1 VSKRGWFGLDTRIFK
16 VASTHLV
23 VDAYTNLYAP
33 LLPLLIPHLNL
44 SLQAA
49 GTLAM
54 CFQMANSVSQLGF
67 GALADRW
74 RPRALIL
81 GGPILSVVVLSLI
94 GLATTPFALGAIL
107 VIGGLGG
114 AAFHPPA
121 AALVYRLADHRK
133 GLAMSAHI
141 SGGSLGFAL
150 APLLFVPV
158 IARLGLGWSPII
170 IIPGLVALSWTLR
183 QVPPVSK
190 PQAHERSSW
199 RSLRPAAV
207 PLTLLYLTVVL
218 RTATAYGFMTFAPT
232 LLTRRGLTIDEA
244 STAVFVY
251 LFASGIG
258 GFFGGPLSDT
268 FGPRRVM
275 VWTLIASVPFLAV
288 APVLSPWGFTA
299 MLAIGG
305 LLLQSTLPVSVT
317 FAQSI
322 TTAGA
327 ATVSSLMMGFAW
339 GMGSLTVPI
348 IGAAAD
354 RWGINVALIA
364 LSTVPLVAAALA
376 AALPHTDT
384 QTNAETPTNTDT
396 QTDTQTNTD
405 SRN

>member
-1 VSKRGWFGLDTRIFK
+1 MNERGWLGLDLRIWK

-23 VDAYTNLYAP
+23 VDAYNNLYAP

-44 SLQAA
+44 SLATA

-74 RPRALIL
+74 KPRVLIV
-81 GGPILSVVVLSLI
+81 GGPMLSVTVLSLV
-94 GLATTPFALGAIL
+94 GLSPSALVLGTIL
-107 VIGGLGG
+107 VLGGLGG

-150 APLLFVPV
+150 APLVFVPL
-158 IARLGLGWSPII
+158 IARLGLAWSPMVML
-170 IIPGLVALSWTLR
+170 PGLLALSWTLR
-183 QVPPVSK
+183 QVPPMAR
-190 PQAHERSSW
+190 PAAHERTSW
-199 RSLRPAAV
+199 ASLRPAAV
-207 PLTLLYLTVVL
+207 PLTLLYFTVVL

-232 LLTRRGLTIDEA
+232 LMTRRGLTIDQA

-251 LFASGIG
+251 LLSSGIG
-258 GFFGGPLSDT
+258 GFFGGPLSDR

-275 VWTLIASVPFLAV
+275 VITLVAAVPFLAV
-288 APVLSPWGFTA
+288 APLLSPWGFA
-299 MLAIGG
+299 IMLAIGG

-317 FAQSI
+317 YAQAV
-322 TTAGA
+322 TRAGA

-339 GMGSLTVPI
+339 GMGSLAVPL
-348 IGAAAD
+348 IGLAAD
-354 RWGINVALIA
+354 RVGINTALMG
-364 LSTVPLVAAALA
+364 LSAVPLLAAGLA
-376 AALPHTDT
+376 AALPPGR
-384 QTNAETPTNTDT
+384 QAGAGAP
-396 QTDTQTNTD
+396 
-405 SRN
+405 S